1 MLEQPLCY
9 PLKSSAKDLPNEVRP
24 DTFFQ
29 LRQTKHFFTH
39 SNTLDQKCHII
50 SKCSHNLKALSIL
63 LCLICVI
70 AMNAVPVLAGCY
82 RHTGDCEKFVEL
94 IKRCRTSASSCR
106 HYRSTNFHTFIK
118 VCTVKQS
125 GQARHKRCIGRGI
138 IYRTSNYQT
147 IRFLKLWCNFIDNV
161 INNTFTGFCASP
173 TSHTTAYRQVTDLY
187 NFCVHAVAF

>member
-106 HYRSTNFHTFIK
+106 HYRSVYCKTIWSGTPQALHWQRHNIPDFQLPDHPLFQTLVQFH
-118 VCTVKQS
+118 
-125 GQARHKRCIGRGI
+125 
-138 IYRTSNYQT
+138 
-147 IRFLKLWCNFIDNV
+147 
-161 INNTFTGFCASP
+161 
-173 TSHTTAYRQVTDLY
+173 
-187 NFCVHAVAF
+187 

>member
-9 PLKSSAKDLPNEVRP
+9 PLKSSAKDLSNEVRP

-63 LCLICVI
+63 LCLICVS

-82 RHTGDCEKFVEL
+82 RHTGDCEKFVNTDDFCL
-94 IKRCRTSASSCR
+94 KRCEQKAQKAQRPGLCAFQNLSFISTICHIWTLGLVLVGILCPKPGPWRQTWRRA
-106 HYRSTNFHTFIK
+106 RSRR
-118 VCTVKQS
+118 S
-125 GQARHKRCIGRGI
+125 
-138 IYRTSNYQT
+138 
-147 IRFLKLWCNFIDNV
+147 
-161 INNTFTGFCASP
+161 
-173 TSHTTAYRQVTDLY
+173 
-187 NFCVHAVAF
+187 